1 MRRQTSL
8 ATATAVMSLA
18 LLVLFIVPHNDNDSQ
33 AFAAELKGDVKN
45 TPSKLTQDSIN
56 VDFVVPSV
64 VFATENTPVKIK
76 VTDSQSGKPLS
87 HVDWAISVKDPDG
100 NIVYKTTTAHSHA
113 GIMDFNVAFPMAGE
127 NTITL
132 TASSIG
138 SKMMGM
144 DVPPMART
152 HTIMSSLMTFEQ
164 DPENDFGSRNYEL
177 PVYVLKQQQSVTL
190 DGSEPG
196 KQIKVTLASSTD
208 KIVAGQPST
217 LILTVTQPNGEMLT
231 HPDALISVRK
241 GFYKVSQSAEPGDPM
256 MPMNGAYHGHL
267 GQMSY
272 TAAFPNAGNYVI
284 NVDLNSL
291 PVSNYQFGHT
301 SARFNILV
309 MESNGDVSSEQSQPK
324 NTVKI
329 VGLESPFYQPN
340 NIEVSKG
347 TAIVFDNVDG
357 NFHTVTSGNSQT
369 GPNGTFDSGLIKT
382 GDTYKLNLDK
392 PGTFEY
398 YCTIHTNM
406 VGTITVS

>member
-1 MRRQTSL
+1 
-8 ATATAVMSLA
+8 
-18 LLVLFIVPHNDNDSQ
+18 LVLFIVPHNDNDSQ

>member
-1 MRRQTSL
+1 MRKQL
-8 ATATAVMSLA
+8 AIATTVMSLS
-18 LLVLFIVPHNDNDSQ
+18 LLVLFIVPYNDDDSSQ
-33 AFAAELKGDVKN
+33 AFAAQLKGDVQN
-45 TPSKLTQDSIN
+45 TPAKLTKDGIN
-56 VDFVVPSV
+56 VDLVVPSS

-127 NTITL
+127 NTISL

-138 SKMMGM
+138 PKMMGM

-152 HTIMSSLMTFEQ
+152 HTIMSGLMTFEQ
-164 DPENDFGSRNYEL
+164 DPENDFGSRTYEL

-196 KQIKVTLASSTD
+196 TEIKVTLASTTD
-208 KIVAGQPST
+208 KIVAGQPTT
-217 LILTVTQPNGEMLT
+217 LVLTIIQPNGEMLT

-241 GFYKVSQSAEPGDPM
+241 GFYKVSQSAEAGDPM

-272 TAAFPNAGNYVI
+272 TATFPNAGNYIV

-291 PVSNYQFGHT
+291 PVSNYQFGHA
-301 SARFNILV
+301 SARFNVLV
-309 MESNGDVSSEQSQPK
+309 MESSGDVPVSAQSQTK
-324 NTVKI
+324 NTVNI

-340 NIEVSKG
+340 NIKVAKG
-347 TAIVFDNVDG
+347 T
-357 NFHTVTSGNSQT
+357 
-369 GPNGTFDSGLIKT
+369 
-382 GDTYKLNLDK
+382 
-392 PGTFEY
+392 
-398 YCTIHTNM
+398 TIY
-406 VGTITVS
+406 